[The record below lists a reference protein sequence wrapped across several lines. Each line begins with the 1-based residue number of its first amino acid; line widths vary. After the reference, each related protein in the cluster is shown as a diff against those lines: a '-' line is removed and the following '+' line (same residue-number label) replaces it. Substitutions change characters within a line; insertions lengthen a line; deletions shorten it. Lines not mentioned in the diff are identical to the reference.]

1 MPLSQSCKGKLAF
14 GGGIIH
20 MILLG
25 AVGILGSFSV
35 YFTSYFKSIDPS
47 LSLHY
52 SYFYQPISTF
62 FVTIFGFIGG
72 FIDHKFWA
80 NITILSGGI
89 VMFFGAILMHF
100 AKNVRYGYF
109 CMMVF
114 GTGFGIS
121 TAIAMKNLCLFYPSK
136 KGLFYAILQS
146 MMNLSSAGFN
156 IIGEK
161 LINPNDDGIVLALA
175 AYSPE
180 ISQNFRKYLEFL
192 MFVIP
197 IGVFLTMGV
206 IREYE
211 DIKEIPFDKKSE
223 LVEEIIK
230 DKEENKDNLSNEN
243 KDTNINNVEKEE
255 IQPMKKKEL
264 VTPIKQ
270 ENTGLSNK

>member
-1 MPLSQSCKGKLAF
+1 MYYSHL
-14 GGGIIH
+14 IIS
-20 MILLG
+20 
-25 AVGILGSFSV
+25 SFSIWNCGENTDNAN
-35 YFTSYFKSIDPS
+35 FNFKLIDN
-47 LSLHY
+47 
-52 SYFYQPISTF
+52 
-62 FVTIFGFIGG
+62 
-72 FIDHKFWA
+72 IDGDIH
-80 NITILSGGI
+80 
-89 VMFFGAILMHF
+89 
-100 AKNVRYGYF
+100 
-109 CMMVF
+109 
-114 GTGFGIS
+114 
-121 TAIAMKNLCLFYPSK
+121 
-136 KGLFYAILQS
+136 
-146 MMNLSSAGFN
+146 

-255 IQPMKKKEL
+255 IQPMKKKGISYSDKARKYR
-264 VTPIKQ
+264 TFK
-270 ENTGLSNK
+270 

>member
-72 FIDHKFWA
+72 FIDHKFGA

-161 LINPNDDGIVLALA
+161 LINPNDDGIVLALS

-230 DKEENKDNLSNEN
+230 DKER
-243 KDTNINNVEKEE
+243 
-255 IQPMKKKEL
+255 
-264 VTPIKQ
+264 KQ
-270 ENTGLSNK
+270 R

>member
-1 MPLSQSCKGKLAF
+1 
-14 GGGIIH
+14 
-20 MILLG
+20 
-25 AVGILGSFSV
+25 
-35 YFTSYFKSIDPS
+35 
-47 LSLHY
+47 
-52 SYFYQPISTF
+52 
-62 FVTIFGFIGG
+62 
-72 FIDHKFWA
+72 
-80 NITILSGGI
+80 
-89 VMFFGAILMHF
+89 
-100 AKNVRYGYF
+100 
-109 CMMVF
+109 
-114 GTGFGIS
+114 
-121 TAIAMKNLCLFYPSK
+121 
-136 KGLFYAILQS
+136 
-146 MMNLSSAGFN
+146 
-156 IIGEK
+156 
-161 LINPNDDGIVLALA
+161 
-175 AYSPE
+175 
-180 ISQNFRKYLEFL
+180 